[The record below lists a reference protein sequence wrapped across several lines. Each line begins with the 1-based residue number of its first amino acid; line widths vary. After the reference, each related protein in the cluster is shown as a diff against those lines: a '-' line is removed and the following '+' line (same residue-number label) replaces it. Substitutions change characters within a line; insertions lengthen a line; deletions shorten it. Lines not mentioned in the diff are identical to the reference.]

1 MKHGKSFVSVI
12 SGALLAGSLSALAQ
26 PTPGSVLG
34 FSRDAIGTITA
45 SSVNPGGC
53 PTRVCTT
60 NLVTV
65 IRTNCAFRVVCGTN
79 AQGMLRC
86 TNTLVCET
94 RTNTFPEITCTNEF
108 LAPTSVSARES
119 LTAAIVVNGTCDEL
133 DGLFPSNAVLSAVL
147 ESDLRTNDWRGSH
160 SGSFRIMDGT
170 NLVAVGSMTGV
181 NGVGSHRGLEAC
193 ALCNHLEGT
202 LHGSIIAAGSLRGA
216 RISASYKA
224 DLTDVKCPS
233 PNLPQ
238 GAVTLNI
245 DGTVVTICPPHR
257 VGDL

>member
-1 MKHGKSFVSVI
+1 MKYGKSFVSVI
-12 SGALLAGSLSALAQ
+12 SGALLAGSLSASAQ

-34 FSRDAIGTITA
+34 LSRDAIGTITV

-53 PTRVCTT
+53 PTRICTT
-60 NLVTV
+60 NPVTV
-65 IRTNCAFRVVCGTN
+65 VRTNCSWRVVCGTN
-79 AQGMLRC
+79 ALGALRC
-86 TNTLVCET
+86 TNTLVCEA
-94 RTNTFPEITCTNEF
+94 RTNTFPQITCTNVV
-108 LAPTSVSARES
+108 LTPTTVSARES

-133 DGLFPSNAVLSAVL
+133 DGLFPSNAVLSAL
-147 ESDLRTNDWRGSH
+147 LQNDLRTNDWRGSH

-170 NLVAVGSMTGV
+170 NLVAVGSMSGV
-181 NGVGSHRGLEAC
+181 NGVGSHRGLEGC

-202 LHGSIIAAGSLRGA
+202 LRGSIVASGSLRGA

-233 PNLPQ
+233 PTIPS